1 MRSKY
6 TGGLQVGY
14 KWDTQYFPGRN
25 NANPDALNDRGRCAI
40 LPIWETTEP
49 GGLPSFSEGLTL
61 QTKERRALPMYVTYS
76 DLIQIGIFIC
86 ALVGLCYTIF
96 KGKRK

>member
-1 MRSKY
+1 MGDHRAK
-6 TGGLQVGY
+6 
-14 KWDTQYFPGRN
+14 
-25 NANPDALNDRGRCAI
+25 AA
-40 LPIWETTEP
+40 
-49 GGLPSFSEGLTL
+49 LPSVFDMEGKTL
-61 QTKERRALPMYVTYS
+61 QTKEERRALLMYVAYS

>member
-1 MRSKY
+1 MGMKATRHN
-6 TGGLQVGY
+6 
-14 KWDTQYFPGRN
+14 GRAGKFGAYN
-25 NANPDALNDRGRCAI
+25 IKHNDRNFDDI
-40 LPIWETTEP
+40 LRTWETREP